1 MAAHETINHLAA
13 LDYRRKVPMREI
25 TQAVNLV
32 FNTEIATTDRPRETK
47 PQGWLQTATDRI
59 HAEWKTTEQDLVDMS
74 DIHPKDIDQRALL
87 ECLFPDID
95 GLLCIC
101 RNWSNAKTA
110 TLAEHNQLEKSQFIV
125 PAYMTARTGITKE
138 GKESCRAQSNT
149 GERRFIVLDFDEPP
163 SDQHPSIIY
172 WLMKYRA
179 PVLVIKSGGK
189 SLHAWYA
196 TETQDRDAQFW
207 QLAIMAGADPQLQRN
222 HAQAVR
228 LPMGTRDNGN
238 RQTIVYFNP
247 NNLPA

>member
-1 MAAHETINHLAA
+1 
-13 LDYRRKVPMREI
+13 VPESEI
-25 TQAVNLV
+25 RAAVNLV
-32 FNTEIATTDRPRETK
+32 FETELEKRSTPSAPK
-47 PQGWLQTATDRI
+47 PLGWQRTATERI
-59 HAEWKTTEQDLVDMS
+59 HKESPTTVQDLVDMS

-163 SDQHPSIIY
+163 SDQHPSIIR
-172 WLMKYRA
+172 WLMEYRA
-179 PVLVIKSGGK
+179 PLLVIRSGNK